1 MKRYGQS
8 NNFKQKSLKNSPN
21 HSPANSFSK
30 DNNTSS
36 PNIKNPESSSAD
48 RFIPPSYEDHS
59 SDRKQNPQ
67 SNIPK
72 TKINKPF
79 VTSNK
84 NLNSKNHNQEKSR
97 IYALKIEIKRGVTR
111 ILRFTE
117 NNNPWAIAQNFCFQ
131 NGLDDTSI
139 DNLANLIYEFKSQPL
154 NNISFVNKVY
164 KLTNLTTN
172 NSSRYN
178 TNHKKEQSMPDKPN
192 ISKIRTDLSK
202 ERVNFMKAND
212 QYMVRPNSGK
222 IGYGNISKTFEDEYN
237 SAGCLT
243 QTRGEDLYMR
253 GVISQEKKRLQSQLK
268 HKEEETLMKSRM
280 NFTPHVNKSVGKA
293 KSVYKQ
299 QNNIDFLGKVISDR
313 ELKKNQVK
321 EKALQVEHE
330 ICTFQPKINKIS
342 NEIATK
348 SFENYSQFG
357 EQAASRFEHLYE
369 NSKVKHER
377 QKFIKDSVMQNECP
391 FKPQLYK
398 PPKSVTKKVS
408 TQTQLER
415 AENHLKKAQMKK
427 EMIEDIERIQLK
439 TSFHPS
445 IGRAPTDP
453 TRPIN
458 VSIHNHLY
466 NYRGVYDS
474 KKNDLRQA
482 QADMIKANQTVK
494 VGMISD
500 EIIENGMYEK

>member
-1 MKRYGQS
+1 
-8 NNFKQKSLKNSPN
+8 
-21 HSPANSFSK
+21 
-30 DNNTSS
+30 
-36 PNIKNPESSSAD
+36 
-48 RFIPPSYEDHS
+48 
-59 SDRKQNPQ
+59 
-67 SNIPK
+67 
-72 TKINKPF
+72 
-79 VTSNK
+79 
-84 NLNSKNHNQEKSR
+84 
-97 IYALKIEIKRGVTR
+97 
-111 ILRFTE
+111 
-117 NNNPWAIAQNFCFQ
+117 
-131 NGLDDTSI
+131 
-139 DNLANLIYEFKSQPL
+139 
-154 NNISFVNKVY
+154 
-164 KLTNLTTN
+164 
-172 NSSRYN
+172 
-178 TNHKKEQSMPDKPN
+178 
-192 ISKIRTDLSK
+192 
-202 ERVNFMKAND
+202 MKAND

-500 EIIENGMYEK
+500 EIIENGMYEKQSKLFIMIDRDEDGVITGDDIDNWAGDFGDIPEAIIICSSQQLRELRDENSHVDIDNFITYFRNYLLTEPAKNTIIRNFLNENKREKYEAPQLTFQVISF